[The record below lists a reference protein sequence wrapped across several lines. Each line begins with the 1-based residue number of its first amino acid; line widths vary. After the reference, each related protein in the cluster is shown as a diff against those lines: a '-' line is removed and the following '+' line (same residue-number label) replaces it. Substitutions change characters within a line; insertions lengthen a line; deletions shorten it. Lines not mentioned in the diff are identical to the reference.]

1 MRSHPFL
8 DKLPDFTPSS
18 SSGGGGGGVVS
29 SGGGGQSNVVVGG
42 GSGSNSH
49 HRGHTQSA
57 NQHHSTHHK
66 NGNNLGNGNSRQN
79 GKGGGGAGPSNSSGG
94 GGTGLLGVPRNG
106 LNAKIG
112 LTDEVVMVSTAE
124 EAGPDVSS
132 IIYIVGGCTLGLM
145 VILVA
150 VLAAAYIR
158 ARKGNR
164 TAESRGFLHV

>member
-1 MRSHPFL
+1 MIP
-8 DKLPDFTPSS
+8 PIVNN
-18 SSGGGGGGVVS
+18 GGPTS
-29 SGGGGQSNVVVGG
+29 TS
-42 GSGSNSH
+42 GSGATLAGNSN
-49 HRGHTQSA
+49 HRGGGHTQLA

-66 NGNNLGNGNSRQN
+66 NPGSNSRNKGNGSGVN
-79 GKGGGGAGPSNSSGG
+79 AG
-94 GGTGLLGVPRNG
+94 VVRNG

-112 LTDEVVMVSTAE
+112 LTDEVVMISTAQ
-124 EAGPDVSS
+124 EASPDVSS

-150 VLAAAYIR
+150 VLGAAYVR